1 MIPKMHQ
8 GGLASV
14 RIARDHLELLE
25 LQVMSAERL
34 QDVIDWIVDGAQSA
48 ADPMQLVAEISE
60 RIAARGIPLCRLAVF
75 IRTLHPDVFGRSYIW
90 RLGKTVE
97 TGAADFTLPDTE
109 EFQTSPMQ
117 AAISTK
123 AMVRHRLSPN
133 VPLNSLVLEELRAE
147 GITDYLAFPLLFTDG
162 SIHVMSTQTKQPAG
176 FSDADVAALARIVS
190 PLARLAEVRTLQRT
204 AITLL
209 DTYVGNR
216 SGARILAGQ
225 IRRGHADMLHAAIW
239 LSDLRGFTALSDR
252 LPPTA
257 VVDLLNRYFDCQV
270 PAILKAGGEVLKFMG
285 DGLLAV
291 FPTADDGSDER
302 NVCASVL
309 DAAREARA
317 AIMALHRTD
326 ACGLSEQLNFG
337 LALHVGDV
345 LYGNIGGSHRLDFT
359 CIGPAVN
366 LAARLEKLTGELGRT
381 VLASPQFGH
390 HAGDDWLDIGEFS
403 VAGFAR
409 PQRVFGLRDEGERP
423 AVS

>member
-1 MIPKMHQ
+1 MPAQ
-8 GGLASV
+8 
-14 RIARDHLELLE
+14 HLEE
-25 LQVMSAERL
+25 T
-34 QDVIDWIVDGAQSA
+34 IDWLIDGARSV
-48 ADPMQLVAEISE
+48 ADPARLVAEVCE
-60 RIAARGIPLCRLAVF
+60 RIVACGIPLWRVGIF

-109 EFQTSPMQ
+109 EFQTSPLH
-117 AAISTK
+117 AAIATK
-123 AMVRHRLSPN
+123 AMVRHRLTQN
-133 VPLNSLVLEELRAE
+133 APLQSLVLEELRAE

-162 SIHVMSTQTKQPAG
+162 STHVMSAQTKELAG
-176 FSDADVAALARIVS
+176 FSQGEVEALAKIVP
-190 PLARLAEVRTLQRT
+190 PLARVAEVRTLQRT

-216 SGARILAGQ
+216 TGARILAGQ
-225 IRRGHADMLHAAIW
+225 IRRGHTDMLHAAIW

-252 LPPTA
+252 LPPA
-257 VVDLLNRYFDCQV
+257 DVVELLNRYFDCQV
-270 PAILKAGGEVLKFMG
+270 PSILKAGGEVLKFMG

-302 NVCASVL
+302 EICANVL
-309 DAAREARA
+309 GAARKARSA
-317 AIMALHRTD
+317 VKALSQSS
-326 ACGLSEQLNFG
+326 ACPLSDRLSFG

-366 LAARLEKLTGELGRT
+366 LAARLERLTSGLGRT
-381 VLASPQFGH
+381 VLASPQFANH
-390 HAGDDWLDIGEFS
+390 VGDDWMDIGEFS

-409 PQRVFGLRDEGERP
+409 PQRVFGLRDEGGEVLP
-423 AVS
+423 DS